1 MPLLSSAATQSTIV
15 SDTDSRTCP
24 DTHSRLPSKL
34 SDIILDSLSG
44 HIVVS
49 LSDIILDS
57 VSDMSWNTQCSRPL
71 KSGRHGQSL
80 IGHKRAPAEV
90 DHEAWVD
97 DALPLRYV
105 IPDRPTDH
113 RRRSQVAGTS
123 SPSRRSEGGALGGPL
138 ELIHRARLPC

>member
-34 SDIILDSLSG
+34 SDIILVSLSG

-57 VSDMSWNTQCSRPL
+57 VSDISWNTHQL
-71 KSGRHGQSL
+71 KNL
-80 IGHKRAPAEV
+80 AE
-90 DHEAWVD
+90 E
-97 DALPLRYV
+97 LPKN
-105 IPDRPTDH
+105 
-113 RRRSQVAGTS
+113 RRL
-123 SPSRRSEGGALGGPL
+123 SRRLDEAERRLKAKGKLGAKF
-138 ELIHRARLPC
+138 